1 MFAEGITDVRYIIK
15 NLYTSNR
22 NMREIFFNSPN
33 RTMSYRFHFVSKRT
47 SWAVASMD
55 PYRPSRYYR
64 SVIGK
69 LSVTA
74 AEWRAS

>member
-15 NLYTSNR
+15 NLYTSDR
-22 NMREIFFNSPN
+22 TMRQIFFASPN
-33 RTMSYRFHFVSKRT
+33 RTMSYRFHFTSSRT
-47 SWAVASMD
+47 SGAVASMD
-55 PYRPSRYYR
+55 PYKPSRYYR

-74 AEWRAS
+74 ADWRAS